1 MIGTLLTR
9 TLKASLFAIT
19 RAFDVAV
26 TVIAATAAAVAGAH
40 AANASVTWGILHTA
54 ALGGAIKSV
63 RMAPAGILLLLLPGS
78 APLMV
83 LPVLLGT
90 SIVSNV
96 LVVAAIS
103 NRVLGHGERSFVLAP

>member
-1 MIGTLLTR
+1 M
-9 TLKASLFAIT
+9 T
-19 RAFDVAV
+19 RAFDVAL
-26 TVIAATAAAVAGAH
+26 TVIAATAAAIAGAH
-40 AANASVTWGILHTA
+40 AANASVTWGILYTA
-54 ALGGAIKSV
+54 TLGGAIKSV
-63 RMAPAGILLLLLPGS
+63 SIASTGIFLLLVPGS

-103 NRVLGHGERSFVLAP
+103 NRVLGHGKRSFVQLPWPPCSEKKYM